1 MSNQNM
7 VRSYS
12 SIIVLQLMNGVSLIL
27 DEKFQFTRHV
37 ILTNNIISV
46 RSHQQLIETL
56 HKIQQVLNI

>member
-12 SIIVLQLMNGVSLIL
+12 SIIVLQLMNRVSLIL

-37 ILTNNIISV
+37 ILTNNITICKIS
-46 RSHQQLIETL
+46 STTY
-56 HKIQQVLNI
+56 